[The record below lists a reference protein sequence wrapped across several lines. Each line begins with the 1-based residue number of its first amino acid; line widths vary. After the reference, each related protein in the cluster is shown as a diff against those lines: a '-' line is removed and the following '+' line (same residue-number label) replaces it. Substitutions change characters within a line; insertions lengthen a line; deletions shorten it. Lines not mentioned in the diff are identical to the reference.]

1 MASKRFFDVVR
12 KRREPGLLLKFMREL
27 DSGLYETPKSFN
39 VLAGYRTEEL
49 KLQKGISLMRLS
61 FPESDLIREFYKK
74 YPEAKEQPV
83 VLNSFKM
90 PLAKQFAL
98 HQLKLMQQDKLPQA
112 EAFEKT
118 AKVFREQLQSLT
130 IPSGPAPAGSQVQ
143 LLQQE
148 EEHHLREAL
157 RHLSDTGAKLSKA
170 EEGAAGDSRKA
181 A

>member
-1 MASKRFFDVVR
+1 
-12 KRREPGLLLKFMREL
+12 
-27 DSGLYETPKSFN
+27 
-39 VLAGYRTEEL
+39 
-49 KLQKGISLMRLS
+49 MRLS

-143 LLQQE
+143 LLQQDR
-148 EEHHLREAL
+148 LRQ
-157 RHLSDTGAKLSKA
+157 
-170 EEGAAGDSRKA
+170 AGVGIHQGQHTA
-181 A
+181 H